1 MIFSTAP
8 YPARTIEPVASALA
22 VELSKYSWW
31 GGTAL
36 HLHEAEE
43 HKIHLQSLI
52 LGIKLELKSIE
63 ERKALLAEEK
73 QNMEAAKQLYL
84 DMQEQLCTAQEAEH
98 ILKEDVQE
106 LWGHTVISGG
116 LKYQSKMSQ
125 YGFFAG
131 DKSVSAPTGFKIL
144 RRHPTPLFSQER
156 LPLDDSSD
164 DDISDHD
171 DNEQQG
177 GKKDAEI
184 EKGERDDHLV

>member
-1 MIFSTAP
+1 MIFSAAP

-31 GGTAL
+31 GRTAL
-36 HLHEAEE
+36 HLREAEE
-43 HKIHLQSLI
+43 RKIHLQSLI

-73 QNMEAAKQLYL
+73 QNMEAVKRLYL
-84 DMQEQLCTAQEAEH
+84 DMQEQLRAAQEAER

-116 LKYQSKMSQ
+116 LKYHSKMSQ

-131 DKSVSAPTGFKIL
+131 DKLVSAPPGSQNSP
-144 RRHPTPLFSQER
+144 PTPPPLFSQER
-156 LPLDDSSD
+156 PPLDDSSD

-177 GKKDAEI
+177 GEKDAEI

>member
-1 MIFSTAP
+1 MIFSAAP

-31 GGTAL
+31 GRTAL
-36 HLHEAEE
+36 HLREAEE
-43 HKIHLQSLI
+43 CKIHLQSLI

-73 QNMEAAKQLYL
+73 QNMEAAKRLYI
-84 DMQEQLCTAQEAEH
+84 DMQEQLHAAHEAER

-106 LWGHTVISGG
+106 LRGHTVISGG
-116 LKYQSKMSQ
+116 LKYHSKMSQ
-125 YGFFAG
+125 YGFLAG
-131 DKSVSAPTGFKIL
+131 DKSVSAPPGSQNSP
-144 RRHPTPLFSQER
+144 PTPPPLFRQEQP
-156 LPLDDSSD
+156 PLDNSSD

-177 GKKDAEI
+177 GAKDAEI